1 MQKSQGERFDEMHQT
16 VRQLVTAL
24 ARSEERHERAA
35 RRQRWFWLGI
45 TTSLLALSYMSGQ
58 FGTSAIAQTQNLSQ
72 SPAGPVAQS
81 HLIAQRQA
89 LTAQL
94 PEEAQAELAEFE
106 RNVEWVGQYLQT
118 WDERQAGAVVA
129 LMLQRIGQNMNAMPK
144 IHSEMQTMNTLM
156 QAMPVVAVEMQRMS
170 ANLAVITANMGVM
183 THNMDSTMG
192 RMGRMMPWP

>member
-16 VRQLVTAL
+16 VQQLVTAL

-58 FGTSAIAQTQNLSQ
+58 FGTSAIAQTHNLSQ
-72 SPAGPVAQS
+72 PPAGPVAQS
-81 HLIAQRQA
+81 RLIAQRQT

-94 PEEAQAELAEFE
+94 PQEAQAELAEFE

>member
-16 VRQLVTAL
+16 VQQLVTAL
-24 ARSEERHERAA
+24 ARSEERHARAV

-45 TTSLLALSYMSGQ
+45 TASLLALAYISGQ
-58 FGTSAIAQTQNLSQ
+58 FGTSAIAQTQRLSQ
-72 SPAGPVAQS
+72 PAAGPVDRVDR
-81 HLIAQRQA
+81 IAQRQA
-89 LTAQL
+89 LIAQL

-106 RNVEWVGQYLQT
+106 RSIEWLGRYLQT

-144 IHSEMQTMNTLM
+144 IHSEMQTMNSLM

>member
-16 VRQLVTAL
+16 VQQLVTAL
-24 ARSEERHERAA
+24 ARHEKAA
-35 RRQRWFWLGI
+35 RRQRWFWLSI
-45 TTSLLALSYMSGQ
+45 ATSLLALSYMSGQ

-106 RNVEWVGQYLQT
+106 RSIEWLGRYLQT